1 MKKLKLLLF
10 YFVAFKAALLFT
22 SCSLSDDI
30 AAITES
36 LDSLKISVGTPR
48 FNTGV
53 NIVFVDAKTKKLI
66 ESKSISVSVN
76 GKDASSVYNNI
87 GGKESPYIRKW
98 GMLDLIIDPHK
109 IDSATLREKPIYF
122 LISAT
127 IDGYMPTDKPIL
139 ISEVGKQRVIVEM
152 INEQAPPEGV
162 SIQKFENVFTTG
174 NDGRVTKSSVI
185 NIFAPAS
192 SVVNRRAAVRSAEDA
207 LFTLEI
213 PEGVVLKGFNNQV
226 LVGQAIISVYNTEF
240 SPDNQSYMEPR
251 KITRDPK
258 ANNQYEYDHWYFPF
272 GNRQVYITIVDKD
285 NNWNSV
291 ASIENGHLKL
301 TTAIPTTFYNR
312 ETRKIIAEND
322 ILEKSYPYL
331 DTNYYVV
338 KWDKVAKDTVKKVDG
353 KLYLV
358 EKVDKWEQLYCYWG
372 YDKPVCNDWPYFNL
386 TGNFKTNPN
395 FLVQMYSD
403 DYKVESYDV
412 SGVISNET
420 KRGLGFG
427 YPPAGTVKYLF
438 LNSEQNEDVI
448 LEYTPNE
455 IIHNCDRG
463 EFTINVKETLKPGVE
478 FIKLN
483 FDLSVSSKTS
493 QITFK
498 PNLDL
503 YLLSENSTL
512 IANQF
517 QLINGQTSLPV
528 VVGKKYKIW
537 LGFYSWMGDAR
548 LMVEK
553 TGSDTYKVTL
563 NAMKFSDDGS
573 SQPAGELIFLPKKT
587 ADGSIDVRYNAEIPD
602 DMFSAL
608 GL

>member
-1 MKKLKLLLF
+1 MKLLLS
-10 YFVAFKAALLFT
+10 YFVAFNAAFLFT
-22 SCSLSDDI
+22 GCSLSDDI

-66 ESKSISVSVN
+66 ESKSITVSVN
-76 GKDASSVYNNI
+76 GQDASSVYNNI

-109 IDSATLREKPIYF
+109 IDSATLREKPLYF

-127 IDGYMPTDKPIL
+127 IDGYMPADKPIL

-152 INEQAPPEGV
+152 INDQAPPEGV

-174 NDGRVTKSSVI
+174 NDGRVTQSSVI
-185 NIFAPAS
+185 NVFANPAS
-192 SVVNRRAAVRSAEDA
+192 SSANGRAAIRSNEEA
-207 LFTLEI
+207 LFSLEI

-226 LVGQAIISVYNTEF
+226 LVGQAFISVYNREF
-240 SPDNQSYMEPR
+240 SPDNQSYIEEPR
-251 KITRDPK
+251 KINRNPK
-258 ANNQYEYDHWYFPF
+258 ANEQHGFDHWYFPF
-272 GNRQVYITIVDKD
+272 AERQVIITIYDKD
-285 NNWNSV
+285 KGWNNV
-291 ASIENGHLKL
+291 ASVENGHLKL
-301 TTAIPTTFYNR
+301 TTAVPTTFYNR
-312 ETRKIIAEND
+312 ETKKVVAEND
-322 ILEKSYPYL
+322 ILEKTYPYL
-331 DTNYYVV
+331 DVNYYVT
-338 KWDKVAKDTVKKVDG
+338 KWDKVANDTVKKVND

-358 EKVDKWEQLYCYWG
+358 EKVNKREQLYCYWG

-386 TGNFKTNPN
+386 VGNFKTNPN
-395 FLVQMYSD
+395 FLVEMYSD
-403 DYKVESYDV
+403 DYKVASYDV

-420 KRGLGFG
+420 KRGVGFG
-427 YPPAGTVKYLF
+427 YPPSGTVKYLF

-448 LEYTPNE
+448 LEYTPKE

-483 FDLSVSSKTS
+483 FDVSVSSKTS

-503 YLLSENSTL
+503 YMLSESSTL

-528 VVGKKYKIW
+528 VVGKKYIIW
-537 LGFYSWMGDAR
+537 LGFYNWMGNAR
-548 LMVEK
+548 LTVEK
-553 TGSDTYKVTL
+553 TGSDTYKVIL
-563 NAMKFSDDGS
+563 NTMKFSDDGS
-573 SQPAGELIFLPKKT
+573 SQPAGELIFLPKKN

-602 DMFSAL
+602 DMFSSL